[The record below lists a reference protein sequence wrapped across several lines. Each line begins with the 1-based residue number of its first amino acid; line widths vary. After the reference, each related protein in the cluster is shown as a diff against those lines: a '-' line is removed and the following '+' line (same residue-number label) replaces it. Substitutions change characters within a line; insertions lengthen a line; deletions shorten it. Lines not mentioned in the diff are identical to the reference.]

1 MSEPPLERL
10 LERLRGPGLPQA
22 AATVPLRIAGR
33 PVQIRFGSVPLA
45 ELLTRSIRH
54 LRDAGAAPPELTI
67 DCWTDD
73 LGPTAVPPA
82 WNRPGLTYLERDSCH
97 LTWEPPEGPL
107 VVYDR
112 ARQRAWMR
120 FATLEAVLNWE
131 VARPFRR
138 ILHWWGADQS
148 LQLIHAAAVGGPSG
162 GVLLAG
168 RSGSGKSTTALA
180 CLAGGFA
187 YAGDDYCL
195 VEPGRSPRVHALYLS
210 GVGNA
215 QTAHLLPALRER
227 LLAAPRMPAQDNAKH
242 LIFAD
247 EVASTAVTPGF
258 PLRAIVIP
266 QITGGKSC
274 HLHPL
279 PAADALRALA
289 PSTLLQLPGKRAEGL
304 ARLSLLVRSVPCWQL
319 RLGHDPHTAV
329 DALAAFLAEPD
340 AGRRPGV
347 AATPAGSGS
356 SPCPT

>member
-1 MSEPPLERL
+1 MNEPPLERL
-10 LERLRGPGLPQA
+10 LEQLRGPGPVEP

-33 PVQIRFGSVPLA
+33 PVQIRFGSAPLA

-54 LRDAGAAPPELTI
+54 LRVADAVAPELTI

-73 LGPTAVPPA
+73 PGPAAIPPD
-82 WNRPGLTYLERDSCH
+82 WNRTGLTYLEHASCH

-107 VVYDR
+107 VIYDR
-112 ARQRAWMR
+112 AKRRAWMR
-120 FATLEAVLNWE
+120 FTTLDSVLNWE

-138 ILHWWGADQS
+138 ILHWWGIDQS
-148 LQLIHAAAVGGPSG
+148 LQLIHAAAVGGERG

-195 VEPGRSPRVHALYLS
+195 VEPGGSPRVHALYLS

-215 QTAHLLPALRER
+215 QTAHLLPTLRAR
-227 LLAAPRMPAQDNAKH
+227 LLAAPRMPAQDSAKH

-247 EVASTAVTPGF
+247 EVAPAAVTPGF

-266 QITGGKSC
+266 QITGGNRS

-279 PAADALRALA
+279 SAADALRALA
-289 PSTLLQLPGKRAEGL
+289 PSTVLQLPGKRSEGL
-304 ARLSLLVRSVPCWQL
+304 TQLALLVRSVPSWQL
-319 RLGHDPHTAV
+319 RLGADPRTAV
-329 DALAAFLAEPD
+329 DALADFLAGPD
-340 AGRRPGV
+340 GGLRPGV
-347 AATPAGSGS
+347 AATSAGSETS
-356 SPCPT
+356 LCPT